1 MAVTINGTTGVGVST
16 TPSYPVDVYVG
27 TLGTTAT
34 GQLVGAR
41 LLGTAGSNG
50 DVLEVS
56 QVRGSAGSD
65 WTTAGWRLQ
74 QRVDNTWMGYIQF
87 NGTASGTNNNG
98 ISIGTGS
105 SAASANSVTERL
117 RIDATGN
124 VSVGGTSTLGKLDVT
139 GSVYASGSYI
149 LPNDGTF
156 YWGSGDGST
165 RIQGNSTTD
174 VMSLYTVGTERLK
187 IDASGRVTMP
197 AQPAFF
203 AQHTLSTATTP
214 SEIIW
219 GTTQFNIGSNY
230 STTTGRFTAPVA
242 GIYFFRA
249 HTLTANATAGETRIL
264 FYKNGV
270 SISGLGF
277 IATKTATTWAS
288 ISAQGHINL
297 AAGDYVSV
305 FLTAV
310 AGSLY
315 NDAVWNSFSGHL
327 VG

>member
-1 MAVTINGTTGVGVST
+1 MAVTISGTTGVGVST
-16 TPSYPVDVYVG
+16 TPLYPSDIAVG
-27 TLGTTAT
+27 TLGTTANS
-34 GQLVGAR
+34 QLVGAR
-41 LLGTAGSNG
+41 LLGTAGTNG
-50 DVLEVS
+50 DTLEIS
-56 QVRGSAGSD
+56 QLRGTAGTD

-74 QRVDNTWMGYIQF
+74 QRVDGTWMGYIQF
-87 NGTASGTNNNG
+87 NGTASGVNNNG

-105 SAASANSVTERL
+105 SAVNANSVTERL

-139 GSVYASGSYI
+139 GSVYASASYI
-149 LPNDGTF
+149 LPNDGTL

-187 IDASGRVTMP
+187 IDSSGRVTMP
-197 AQPAFF
+197 AQPAFL
-203 AQHTLSTATTP
+203 AYHTLLTSTTP

-219 GTTQFNIGSNY
+219 GTTVYNIGSYY

-242 GIYFFRA
+242 GTYFFRA
-249 HTLTANATAGETRIL
+249 HTLTANATAGESRL
-264 FYKNGV
+264 ALYKNGAMYGGMIF
-270 SISGLGF
+270 IS
-277 IATKTATTWAS
+277 TKVATTWVTLMAH
-288 ISAQGHINL
+288 GHIYM

-305 FLTAV
+305 ILVQV
-310 AGSLY
+310 AGALH
-315 NDAVWNSFSGHL
+315 NDANYNAFSGHL